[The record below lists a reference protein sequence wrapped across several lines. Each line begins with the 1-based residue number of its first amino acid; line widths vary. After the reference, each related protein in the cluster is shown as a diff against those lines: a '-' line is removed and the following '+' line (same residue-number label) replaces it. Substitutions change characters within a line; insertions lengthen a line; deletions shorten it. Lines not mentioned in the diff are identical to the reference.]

1 MNIRLKLSLQFALLS
16 AGILLLFS
24 LIIYSLSEYQRQQ
37 EFYFRL
43 GTRALTT
50 ARLLITVEEI
60 DRNLLDIIEK
70 NSVRSLFNETIEVYD
85 YEDNLIYS
93 RHRKVDSV
101 ATFPKYMIAE
111 TRQYTEYQGHL
122 GPNECVGLHYR
133 DLKFGNFVVLIS
145 AEDRYGWAQIKDL
158 RRVLWQGF
166 SIGLLI
172 ILLAGL
178 FFSRRVLAPI
188 AKLNEEISSITAGNL
203 NRRVPIE
210 NPRDELGLLASNFN
224 QMLTR
229 LEAAFDVQR
238 QFVSS
243 ASHELRTPLMAL
255 TSQIQMVLS
264 KTRSPEEYQSILH
277 SLNEDTQK
285 LIALSNGLLVLAQ
298 SSLEKQKQLFR
309 PIRVDEIV
317 LNAQNDL
324 VKMHPNYR
332 FSIEYDQLPEE
343 ESSLNVNGN
352 ETLLRTAFINL
363 MENGCKFSQNHSVKI
378 SISFTS
384 REIRIAFA
392 DDGIGIPLAE
402 QEYIFRPFYRAS
414 NAQNQT
420 LGNGIGLALSRRI
433 IELHDG
439 ALHVQSLPGQG
450 SVFEVRLPI

>member
-1 MNIRLKLSLQFALLS
+1 MNIRLKLSLQFALLA
-16 AGILLLFS
+16 AGILFLFS

-93 RHRKVDSV
+93 WNRKVDSV

-111 TRQYTEYQGHL
+111 TRKYTEYKSHL
-122 GPNECVGLHYR
+122 GSNECVGLHYR
-133 DLKFGNFVVLIS
+133 DLKFGNFVILFS

-166 SIGLLI
+166 IIGLLI

-188 AKLNEEISSITAGNL
+188 AKLNDEISSITAGNL

-264 KTRSPEEYQSILH
+264 KARSPEEYQSILH

-298 SSLEKQKQLFR
+298 SSLEKQKQQFSR
-309 PIRVDEIV
+309 IRVDEIV

-324 VKMHPNYR
+324 VKAHPTYR
-332 FSIEYDQLPEE
+332 FSIEYDRLPEE
-343 ESSLNVNGN
+343 ESSLHVNGN

-363 MENGCKFSQNHSVKI
+363 MENGCKFSQNQSVRI
-378 SISFTS
+378 LISFTNK
-384 REIRIAFA
+384 EVRIAFS
-392 DDGIGIPLAE
+392 DDGIGVPLAE

-439 ALHVQSLPGQG
+439 ILRVQSMPGQG
-450 SVFEVRLPI
+450 SVFEVNLPV

>member
-1 MNIRLKLSLQFALLS
+1 MNIRLKLSLQFALLA
-16 AGILLLFS
+16 AGILFLFS

-93 RHRKVDSV
+93 RNRKVDSV

-111 TRQYTEYQGHL
+111 TRQYTEYKSHL

-133 DLKFGNFVVLIS
+133 DLKFGNFVILFS
-145 AEDRYGWAQIKDL
+145 AEDRYGWA
-158 RRVLWQGF
+158 
-166 SIGLLI
+166 
-172 ILLAGL
+172 
-178 FFSRRVLAPI
+178 
-188 AKLNEEISSITAGNL
+188 
-203 NRRVPIE
+203 
-210 NPRDELGLLASNFN
+210 
-224 QMLTR
+224 
-229 LEAAFDVQR
+229 
-238 QFVSS
+238 
-243 ASHELRTPLMAL
+243 
-255 TSQIQMVLS
+255 
-264 KTRSPEEYQSILH
+264 
-277 SLNEDTQK
+277 
-285 LIALSNGLLVLAQ
+285 
-298 SSLEKQKQLFR
+298 
-309 PIRVDEIV
+309 
-317 LNAQNDL
+317 L
-324 VKMHPNYR
+324 VKAHPTYR
-332 FSIEYDQLPEE
+332 FSIEYDRLPEE

-363 MENGCKFSQNHSVKI
+363 MENGCKFSQNQSVKI

-384 REIRIAFA
+384 NEIRIAFT
-392 DDGIGIPLAE
+392 DDGIGIPQAE

-439 ALHVQSLPGQG
+439 TLQVQSSSEKG
-450 SVFEVRLPI
+450 SIFEVRLPV